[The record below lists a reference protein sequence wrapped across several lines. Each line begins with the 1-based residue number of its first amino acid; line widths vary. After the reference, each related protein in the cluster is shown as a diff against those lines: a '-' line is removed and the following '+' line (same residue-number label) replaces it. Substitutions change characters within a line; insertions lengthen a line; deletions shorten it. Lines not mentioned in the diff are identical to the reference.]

1 MFSVSKSKNK
11 CFALDC
17 ANVQRKAK
25 FTSLLHVNCTFLGS
39 YVNAVDQQKLD
50 ESLHLKYQNL
60 MGELQVLRTADE
72 ASLEVIE
79 KAAQ

>member
-1 MFSVSKSKNK
+1 
-11 CFALDC
+11 
-17 ANVQRKAK
+17 
-25 FTSLLHVNCTFLGS
+25 
-39 YVNAVDQQKLD
+39 VNAVDQQKLD